1 MDFAGPRTGRV
12 FFWATAIALALAALV
27 LLGYEI
33 TGQPL
38 GEIRQVGLPLLL
50 VALLAGALAL
60 VAWRRDRKALA
71 RAAGA
76 EEATKQRLEAE
87 IERAR
92 SAANRVEREAAE
104 QVERERKAAAERV
117 ETVEQER
124 ERERAAAAERVE
136 TVERQAEQE
145 RERAH
150 DRLTA
155 EQRTREMVER
165 ARLAERHWSQELRS
179 QVIRL
184 HHERGS
190 LSDPHDIPALV
201 LKTALSL
208 LDADKGLLLSRGES
222 EERLSVVRHFG
233 FDHDPEESA
242 LARSFAERVISRDE
256 TVRENDESALDAASR
271 TPADDEIDNL
281 VAIPIYL
288 RDEFGGAVIAA
299 NKDGGFDE
307 YDDDVLLALGDHA
320 GSVLDNARLR
330 GELRSAYLATVQMLG
345 DAITAKD
352 PFLGG
357 HSREVSGYV
366 ASVAQ
371 RLGIEPSR
379 REELIFGSLLHDI
392 GKIGISERILLKP
405 ARLTPEER
413 AIIELH
419 PRIGYRLVSKIPAL
433 EPIAAGVLHHHERFD
448 GAGYPARL
456 RGEQIPLE
464 ARIICVADSFSAM
477 TQDRPYRPRMA
488 LEDAC
493 SELERCAGSQFDPEV
508 VRVFVEE
515 VRKGPPPWLDGDG
528 GPLAEALADTE
539 LTLHRAEGEPLL
551 GSGTMAIIDNLTLL
565 YSHRYLH
572 EAAAAEAQRSE
583 VQGQPFSILLL
594 ALGGLREINER
605 DGHAAGDAAIQDAAR
620 SVQRAA
626 SRCAGTACRHSGD
639 RLALIVPGAD
649 RASAERCAHEML
661 ADWPSPLTARI
672 AISTW
677 SAGDRGSDVI
687 ERARRE
693 LTALAAPAAVA
704 AVAAPHPPAAVEP
717 PLPG

>member
-1 MDFAGPRTGRV
+1 MAFSGPRTGRI
-12 FFWATAIALALAALV
+12 FFWASAIALALSAII

-33 TGQPL
+33 SGQQL
-38 GEIRQVGLPLLL
+38 AEIRQVALPLLL
-50 VALLAGALAL
+50 VSLLAGLLAL
-60 VAWRRDRKALA
+60 VAWWRDRQALA

-76 EEATKQRLEAE
+76 EDATRRRLEQE
-87 IERAR
+87 LERAR
-92 SAANRVEREAAE
+92 EAANRVEREAKE
-104 QVERERKAAAERV
+104 QVEEERR
-117 ETVEQER
+117 
-124 ERERAAAAERVE
+124 AAAERVE
-136 TVERQAEQE
+136 TVERQAAEE
-145 RERAH
+145 RDRAR
-150 DRLTA
+150 DRLTG

-165 ARLAERHWSQELRS
+165 ARLAERQWAQELRS

-184 HHERGS
+184 HHEKGA
-190 LSDPHDIPALV
+190 LSDPHDVPALV
-201 LKTALSL
+201 LQTALSL
-208 LDADKGLLLSRGES
+208 LNADKGLLLSRDENGGGS
-222 EERLSVVRHFG
+222 GRLSVVRHLG

-242 LARSFAERVISRDE
+242 LARSFGERVINRDE

-366 ASVAQ
+366 AAVAQ
-371 RLGIEPSR
+371 RLGVEPGR

-433 EPIAAGVLHHHERFD
+433 EPIAAGVLHHHERYD

-456 RGEQIPLE
+456 KGEQIPLE

-477 TQDRPYRPRMA
+477 TQDRPYRGRMA

-493 SELERCAGSQFDPEV
+493 AELERCAGTQFDPEV
-508 VRVFVEE
+508 VRVFVDE
-515 VRKGPPPWLDGDG
+515 VRKGPPPWLDGDN
-528 GPLAEALADTE
+528 GPLADALNDAE

-572 EAAAAEAQRSE
+572 EAAAAEAERAS
-583 VQGQPFSILLL
+583 VQGGPFSLLL
-594 ALGGLREINER
+594 MALEGLPEINDR
-605 DGHAAGDAAIQDAAR
+605 DGHAVGDLAIQDAAR

-626 SRCAGTACRHSGD
+626 SRCAGTACRYSGD
-639 RLALIVPGAD
+639 RLALIIPNAD
-649 RASAERCAHEML
+649 RASAERCADEML
-661 ADWPSPLTARI
+661 ADWPSPLVARVI
-672 AISTW
+672 VATW
-677 SAGDRGSDVI
+677 APGERGSEVI
-687 ERARRE
+687 DRAR
-693 LTALAAPAAVA
+693 AGLASSAPAAVP
-704 AVAAPHPPAAVEP
+704 APHPPASVEP